1 MDTNPREF
9 PGLIQVQVCM
19 TDYEADRD
27 LEETKAKSQNDPM
40 AKEKSS
46 TPRASR
52 CSENASREHQ
62 LCVKWEEPRAMLGA
76 LVLVPTQIDS

>member
-1 MDTNPREF
+1 
-9 PGLIQVQVCM
+9 M

-52 CSENASREHQ
+52 CSENPSREHQ

-76 LVLVPTQIDS
+76 LVLVPTDRLLKVAFSHKCHKGSLIKR